1 MPDTGRVLRTTI
13 NNDAAG
19 SDELLPKGRAG
30 DLSAPFAVVDV
41 PLRLLAFGLADDDRV
56 AVLRV
61 WRPQSTGGF
70 DACGRML
77 PGGEMFERPYRI
89 GGRDIELSADV
100 PEVLLDA
107 AGWFRVVYRGRRRHD
122 VQVSLLTDRVAHRDN
137 TMRGIV

>member
-19 SDELLPKGRAG
+19 SDELLSKGRAG
-30 DLSAPFAVVDV
+30 NLSAPFAVVDS
-41 PLRLLAFGLADDDRV
+41 PLRLLAF
-56 AVLRV
+56 
-61 WRPQSTGGF
+61 GGF

-77 PGGEMFERPYRI
+77 PGGEMFEQPYRI

-100 PEVLLDA
+100 PEILLDA
-107 AGWFRVVYRGRRRHD
+107 AGWYRVVYRGGRRHD
-122 VQVSLLTDRVAHRDN
+122 VQVSMLTDRVARVDN